1 MKKIRN
7 GTKKLIKLL
16 IILLVIVVA
25 VIIVVSIVNK
35 NKQEEP
41 PVYEQQ
47 IIPLPN
53 TTYSDMEVKN
63 ISMEYLKDNNETM
76 ITLEIH
82 NTTSNKVE
90 NERFDVLWIGPNDNI
105 LGQLPTDI
113 SVLEVGEACEIS
125 VILPGDLTATKQI
138 KLREK

>member
-1 MKKIRN
+1 MKIGVSACLVGEN
-7 GTKKLIKLL
+7 TKYDG
-16 IILLVIVVA
+16 
-25 VIIVVSIVNK
+25 K
-35 NKQEEP
+35 NNYNP
-41 PVYEQQ
+41 YV
-47 IIPLPN
+47 
-53 TTYSDMEVKN
+53 
-63 ISMEYLKDNNETM
+63 MEYLKDNNETM